1 MGRNAAVFS
10 PPARVA
16 PGPRPHPLLGNMMDI
31 NRQGVIGF
39 AYQAWREY
47 GDVCRFQFGPMRAQ
61 LFVRPEAVHH
71 IMAEKRQNY
80 IKGASHDKMRL
91 WLGKA
96 ILTSEGA
103 DWQRQRRLMQPT
115 YTPRG
120 VMHFA
125 NLMTDAIQ
133 QVEARWLAH
142 AGRAAGEA
150 INVNA
155 EMVRMTTS
163 IISLAMFGE
172 DISDTARTVDEA
184 LQTIL
189 SQTVQRMTAIID
201 PPLFIPTPANRRFQ
215 WAERTLDA
223 FVYDIIQRRRR
234 LGSQAQSSGDDLLW
248 LLIQA
253 RDEETGAVMDD
264 RQLRDEVMVTFFA
277 GHDTSA
283 QLLTWCWYL
292 LAQNEA
298 VEEKLHAELERVLAG
313 RTPTLDDV
321 PQLTYTRMVLD
332 EALRLYPPVA
342 MFPRDVLADDT
353 IDGYAVPAKSMV
365 FVGPYMTHRHPE
377 FWERPLEF
385 YPEHFTPEQVER
397 RPRYAY
403 YPFSAGPRTCIGNH
417 FALLEATLAL
427 AELAQRVRLRLAP
440 GQRIEPEFVGTL
452 RPVGARLM
460 MRVEER

>member
-1 MGRNAAVFS
+1 
-10 PPARVA
+10 
-16 PGPRPHPLLGNMMDI
+16 
-31 NRQGVIGF
+31 
-39 AYQAWREY
+39 
-47 GDVCRFQFGPMRAQ
+47 
-61 LFVRPEAVHH
+61 
-71 IMAEKRQNY
+71 
-80 IKGASHDKMRL
+80 
-91 WLGKA
+91 
-96 ILTSEGA
+96 
-103 DWQRQRRLMQPT
+103 
-115 YTPRG
+115 
-120 VMHFA
+120 
-125 NLMTDAIQ
+125 
-133 QVEARWLAH
+133 
-142 AGRAAGEA
+142 
-150 INVNA
+150 
-155 EMVRMTTS
+155 
-163 IISLAMFGE
+163 
-172 DISDTARTVDEA
+172 
-184 LQTIL
+184 
-189 SQTVQRMTAIID
+189 
-201 PPLFIPTPANRRFQ
+201 
-215 WAERTLDA
+215 
-223 FVYDIIQRRRR
+223 
-234 LGSQAQSSGDDLLW
+234 
-248 LLIQA
+248 
-253 RDEETGAVMDD
+253 MDD

-403 YPFSAGPRTCIGNH
+403 YPFSAGPRTCIGSH

-460 MRVEER
+460 MWVEKR